1 MLDHNDDTIAAVST
15 PAGEGGISIIRI
27 CGPYAVNSVMQIFHS
42 LNQAKTLQDRYA
54 TLGRVMDGK
63 EKIDDVLVTLF
74 NKPNSYTGDETV
86 EISCHGSPFICRRI
100 LELLFLNGAR
110 PAQPGEFTLRAFLNG
125 KLDLMQAEAVAD
137 LIHSKTEESRKA
149 AVHHLRGSLSK
160 QIQDLRDVLIH
171 ICSLLEIELDFS
183 EEEIEFASK
192 EEITEKLQ
200 EIRNKI
206 DLLIESYER
215 GKIFREGIR
224 IVIAG
229 KPNAGKS
236 SILNCLL
243 EKERAIVTEIPGTT
257 RDTVEDVLD
266 IGGILTYISDTAGIR
281 QTNDPIEM
289 EGIHRTKQA
298 IDTADVVL
306 SVLDKSKPFDQD
318 DISLSFMIKKSNKES
333 IVLVN
338 KIDLPPAWEN
348 REISPYFP
356 MDSVFEISALN
367 KTGIHNLVQALET
380 KIQFSGM
387 RASTESS
394 LTNIRH
400 RDCLIKS
407 REAIIN
413 ALTAS
418 SKQMS
423 QEFIAL
429 DLRGALD
436 HLGEITGQTVGEE
449 IIQEI
454 FSSFCIGK

>member
-1 MLDHNDDTIAAVST
+1 
-15 PAGEGGISIIRI
+15 
-27 CGPYAVNSVMQIFHS
+27 
-42 LNQAKTLQDRYA
+42 
-54 TLGRVMDGK
+54 
-63 EKIDDVLVTLF
+63 
-74 NKPNSYTGDETV
+74 
-86 EISCHGSPFICRRI
+86 
-100 LELLFLNGAR
+100 
-110 PAQPGEFTLRAFLNG
+110 
-125 KLDLMQAEAVAD
+125 
-137 LIHSKTEESRKA
+137 
-149 AVHHLRGSLSK
+149 
-160 QIQDLRDVLIH
+160 
-171 ICSLLEIELDFS
+171 
-183 EEEIEFASK
+183 
-192 EEITEKLQ
+192 LQ

-281 QTNDPIEM
+281 QTNDPIEI